1 MNHAPAWSS
10 LGEHKRRWP
19 LFDRAWAFQERLL
32 APRVLFFSEREL
44 RWSCTQE
51 TYCECGDT
59 SDSDLRSAAA
69 LRELRRSD
77 DREVQARMWRLLVDE
92 YSRLS
97 LTLLRD
103 KLPALAGLAQRF
115 QRANESDLY
124 LAGLWQETILG
135 DRLSYIDDSKFAV
148 SGPQESSKSPSWS
161 WVAPNCHVEFATENW
176 CFKTGDC
183 PNYEPCIVDGYVRI
197 IDAQC
202 SLASTNH
209 LGEVSSGWLRLEG
222 RLYEGKLQ
230 GPEDPGWAGWQEST
244 LILDGLRDHAFY
256 YDTFGERQ
264 LYLDAA
270 LPTRSSG
277 STMSLGEVPE
287 MCIFCLP
294 IVRIRTNGEQREHEG
309 SERFMDWAMIFVC
322 CDRERNLYRRI
333 GLVRDGTVLGS
344 AHSGLT
350 IFPNGGVKKIIT
362 IR

>member
-10 LGEHKRRWP
+10 LGEHKRRWQ

-32 APRVLFFSEREL
+32 APRVLFFSEGEL

-51 TYCECGDT
+51 TCCECGNT
-59 SDSDLRSAAA
+59 SDSDSGSAAA

-103 KLPALAGLAQRF
+103 KCPALAGLAQIL
-115 QRANESDLY
+115 QRANESDQY
-124 LAGLWQETILG
+124 LAGLWRETILG
-135 DRLSYIDDSKFAV
+135 DLLWYIDDSKFGV

-176 CFKTGDC
+176 YFKTGDC

-230 GPEDPGWAGWQEST
+230 AAEEPERARWQESN
-244 LILDGLRDHAFY
+244 LILDGFRDHAFCY
-256 YDTFGERQ
+256 YTFGERQ

-277 STMSLGEVPE
+277 STVPE

-294 IVRIRTNGEQREHEG
+294 IVRIRTNGEQRERE
-309 SERFMDWAMIFVC
+309 ELEEFLDWAMILVC
-322 CDRERNLYRRI
+322 CDQERNLYRRI

-344 AHSGLT
+344 AHLDLT